1 MGFAGVAEA
10 LRLTVRSIPRWAPGH
25 CHSHLHLPEVRSGA
39 RRPRARESA
48 APRAK
53 RNEWW
58 LDWQTRGRGRGRW
71 ESPCAPES
79 AGSRDRKFVEISLE
93 ASSAR

>member
-58 LDWQTRGRGRGRW
+58 LDWQTRGAG
-71 ESPCAPES
+71 AV
-79 AGSRDRKFVEISLE
+79 AGSRPAHPRAQGAATESLL
-93 ASSAR
+93 R